1 MKKVNYA
8 VLDDDELCD
17 MHNGMADVPQ
27 TRKYYTYTGILCI
40 AGQISRTMCAVA
52 HGGEQTSAYLLSVT
66 MRDMLARKCKAL
78 MDAAGGECLYA
89 NRFEGIVAVPRD
101 AARAE
106 MIAGLT
112 EREAEREA

>member
-17 MHNGMADVPQ
+17 MHNRMADVPQ

-40 AGQISRTMCAVA
+40 AGQISRTMCAV
-52 HGGEQTSAYLLSVT
+52 GGESPSAYLLSVT

-78 MDAAGGECLYA
+78 MDASGGECLYA

-101 AARAE
+101 VTRAE
-106 MIAGLT
+106 MIADLT